1 VIAVWNVVAGLQ
13 TNAAFSLSFEQIIEL
28 TRLLV
33 SQVKAILPNAKT
45 LVTVTKPFGEYHARG
60 KSAVPPL
67 FYAEMLT
74 QAGINFEAFGLEL
87 EIGVPRTGSF
97 TRDLFQLSYL
107 LDKFSTLGRPVFL
120 TAVCCPGR
128 PGPDPT
134 DASDG
139 RLDPAQSGKWH
150 KPWDPNLQAD
160 WMEAVYHMALSKPFV
175 ESIAWANL
183 ADVNHTIPGGGML
196 DDMLRPKPAFNK
208 LQAMREKFKQ
218 FQKK

>member
-1 VIAVWNVVAGLQ
+1 
-13 TNAAFSLSFEQIIEL
+13 
-28 TRLLV
+28 
-33 SQVKAILPNAKT
+33 
-45 LVTVTKPFGEYHARG
+45 
-60 KSAVPPL
+60 
-67 FYAEMLT
+67 M
-74 QAGINFEAFGLEL
+74 
-87 EIGVPRTGSF
+87 PRTGSF

-120 TAVCCPGR
+120 TAVCAPGR
-128 PGPDPT
+128 SGPDPS

-139 RLDPAQSGKWH
+139 RLDPGHAGKWH
-150 KPWDPNLQAD
+150 RPWDPNLQAD

-196 DDMLRPKPAFNK
+196 DDMLRPKPVYNK
-208 LQAMREKFKQ
+208 LQQMREKFRQ

>member
-1 VIAVWNVVAGLQ
+1 M
-13 TNAAFSLSFEQIIEL
+13 
-28 TRLLV
+28 
-33 SQVKAILPNAKT
+33 
-45 LVTVTKPFGEYHARG
+45 
-60 KSAVPPL
+60 PPL

-120 TAVCCPGR
+120 TAVCA
-128 PGPDPT
+128 PGPG
-134 DASDG
+134 DG
-139 RLDPAQSGKWH
+139 RTRPTRPTGGSTRAARANGTGRGTR
-150 KPWDPNLQAD
+150 NLQAE

-183 ADVNHTIPGGGML
+183 ADMNHTIPGGGML

-208 LQAMREKFKQ
+208 LQQMREKFRQ